1 MERYLLVKL
10 EFGGES
16 PLTIRAQVRLQLSC
30 EQKPL
35 DNSSSNNWSLWGCF
49 DDTVGDG
56 LNQCVIAT
64 GNHQDSDSLRGAP
77 PRRPDPKS
85 DLDGRILG

>member
-1 MERYLLVKL
+1 
-10 EFGGES
+10 
-16 PLTIRAQVRLQLSC
+16 
-30 EQKPL
+30 
-35 DNSSSNNWSLWGCF
+35 CF
-49 DDTVGDG
+49 DDIVGDG

-85 DLDGRILG
+85 DLDGRILGNCGGGIRRQSEIAERVVEDADPYDGLFHAPLQTAI